1 VILELGVSFVIVW
14 EFHVRADRL
23 EAFLAAYGPGGAW
36 DGFFRESRGFLGTEV
51 LRDERNPQ
59 RVLTIDRWVSASA
72 YEECRW
78 ARGDAYDAL
87 DLACASLSDRES
99 RLGTFTLIDPAPAHV
114 NTPEGTSKT
123 SERSGRG

>member
-1 VILELGVSFVIVW
+1 MGRV
-14 EFHVRADRL
+14 
-23 EAFLAAYGPGGAW
+23 GPGT
-36 DGFFRESRGFLGTEV
+36 GFFRESRGFLGTEL

-87 DLACASLSDRES
+87 DL
-99 RLGTFTLIDPAPAHV
+99 PAP
-114 NTPEGTSKT
+114 
-123 SERSGRG
+123 RSQTANPVSAPSH